1 MQEFEDSPNSGK
13 GTRPFGVYMAFA
25 IAMSLVAIGGA
36 FWLSNA
42 AIDEQSRMTGF
53 IGLAGLFLV
62 LGVVVLVFRFKGKGR
77 HTSHVADIPEDAP
90 SAENSLAALDEAREL
105 FSGSLKLADTFRL
118 TSNRIKDVMPF
129 RAIVLYVFNDGR
141 THLIAAHADG
151 INVKDVDDGLANQSL
166 SSSSVEIDSYLE
178 MDATQAFGS
187 SVAIPLRTDGTVFA
201 ALQLY
206 FGDEYDAASV
216 DKYLFKTVGERVA
229 PLILSSLAYERTH
242 AKALTDITTELPNER
257 AFYLM
262 LEKQIAEFHQDRSG
276 DPLTVLAIDIDN
288 FEEINVK
295 YGHATGDRVLNFVA
309 QVTKDSLRRMDFL
322 ARSVNDEFL
331 AILPTASKET
341 SQIVIARIQNVFK
354 ERPFQVSDDEP
365 IVIEL
370 NIGWATYCDDGSTP
384 SELLSFAELKKEQQK
399 IPLGDNVVAF
409 PQEFAN

>member
-13 GTRPFGVYMAFA
+13 GTRSFGVYTAFA
-25 IAMSLVAIGGA
+25 IALSLVAICGA
-36 FWLSNA
+36 FWLSIA
-42 AIDEQSRMTGF
+42 AIDEQSRITGF
-53 IGLAGLFLV
+53 IGLAALFLV
-62 LGVVVLVFRFKGKGR
+62 LGVGALVFRFKGKGR
-77 HTSHVADIPEDAP
+77 HSSIAADIPEDAP

-129 RAIVLYVFNDGR
+129 RAIVLYVFNDAR
-141 THLIAAHADG
+141 TQLIAVHADG
-151 INVKDVDDGLANQSL
+151 LNVKDVDDGLANQSL
-166 SSSSVEIDSYLE
+166 SSGSVEIDSYLE
-178 MDATQAFGS
+178 MDANQAFGS

-206 FGDEYDAASV
+206 FCDEYDAASA

-262 LEKQIAEFHQDRSG
+262 LEKQIAESQQDRG
-276 DPLTVLAIDIDN
+276 GEPLTVLAIDIND
-288 FEEINVK
+288 FEQINVK
-295 YGHATGDRVLNFVA
+295 HGHSTGDRVLNFVA
-309 QVTKDSLRRMDFL
+309 QVTRDTLRRMDFL

-331 AILPTASKET
+331 AILPTASKDT
-341 SQIVIARIQNVFK
+341 SQMIIARIQNAFE
-354 ERPFQVSDDEP
+354 ERQFQLSDDESM
-365 IVIEL
+365 VIEL

-409 PQEFAN
+409 PQEFVS